1 MDTCEKQQQ
10 HKDNTPRPLP
20 SDRRVDSQ
28 TLLGQE
34 GRVIIE
40 HGEQQ
45 YLLRQTLAG
54 KLILTK

>member
-1 MDTCEKQQQ
+1 MEPQ
-10 HKDNTPRPLP
+10 KDNSPRPLP
-20 SDRRVDSQ
+20 SDRRIDSH

-45 YLLRQTLAG
+45 YLLRQTQAG